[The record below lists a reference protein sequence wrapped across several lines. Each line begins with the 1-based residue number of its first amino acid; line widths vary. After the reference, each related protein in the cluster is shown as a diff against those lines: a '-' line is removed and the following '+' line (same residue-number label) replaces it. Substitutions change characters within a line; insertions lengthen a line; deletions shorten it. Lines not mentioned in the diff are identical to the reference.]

1 MLPNQNNSKHR
12 INKVMKSLPFKKLDL
27 LTAEP
32 VTLMHEGNSHYTT
45 PVGSILS
52 GIMLILCFIL
62 IWTSIPTIPTK
73 LQTNMNI
80 SRLMQIDYF
89 IDHESS
95 DHIKLV
101 QEAGF
106 NLAFAV
112 SDAKT
117 GEVIKVDKKFGN
129 IDIYFENTRM

>member
-1 MLPNQNNSKHR
+1 
-12 INKVMKSLPFKKLDL
+12 
-27 LTAEP
+27 
-32 VTLMHEGNSHYTT
+32 MHEGNSHYTT
-45 PVGSILS
+45 PAGSILS

-62 IWTSIPTIPTK
+62 IWTSIPTLPTG

-80 SRLMQIDYF
+80 SRLMQTDYF
-89 IDHESS
+89 IDNESS

>member
-1 MLPNQNNSKHR
+1 M
-12 INKVMKSLPFKKLDL
+12 
-27 LTAEP
+27 
-32 VTLMHEGNSHYTT
+32 
-45 PVGSILS
+45 
-52 GIMLILCFIL
+52 
-62 IWTSIPTIPTK
+62 
-73 LQTNMNI
+73 
-80 SRLMQIDYF
+80 
-89 IDHESS
+89 
-95 DHIKLV
+95 